1 MPNKR
6 EPIDRRHA
14 WGVLR
19 LYGVILLPILSIW
32 RLAQLKSG
40 MYFGVNEG
48 LRREHPPQEWAEA
61 LQDFPPEFGMILL
74 ALGLM
79 AAIQIGIGDER
90 KQEAG

>member
-1 MPNKR
+1 
-6 EPIDRRHA
+6 
-14 WGVLR
+14 
-19 LYGVILLPILSIW
+19 
-32 RLAQLKSG
+32 